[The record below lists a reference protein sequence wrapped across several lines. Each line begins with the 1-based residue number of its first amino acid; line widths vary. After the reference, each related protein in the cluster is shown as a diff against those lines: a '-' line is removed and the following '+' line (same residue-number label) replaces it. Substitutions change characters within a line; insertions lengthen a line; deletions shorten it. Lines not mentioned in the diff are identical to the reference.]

1 MDISKLDY
9 WAYSGTSV
17 IHRAGVASKLFAT
30 AFVIA
35 GVVLTRDVAV
45 LAGLL
50 TAVVITV
57 RAARLPV
64 VKVLLIAIFPSFF
77 ALIFAISYASTGWR
91 LPVAIMLKA
100 LTASSAM
107 VLLVSTTPY
116 TDVAGNIGRLL
127 PRVVADGLFM
137 TYRSFFI
144 LLRLMD
150 NFVEAL
156 KLRGGFSPHRLYK
169 NSRNMGA
176 GLGMLFIRAFDKSQ
190 RLYEVMS
197 VRGYSGKLSSGP
209 ARSGLGL
216 ADLPYTAVAL
226 IFLAYSAAP
235 EDVAS
240 KMFMLSGVPLLFAY
254 ILVMEAFSHWTR

>member
-17 IHRAGVASKLFAT
+17 MHRASVLSKLAAT
-30 AFVIA
+30 ALVIA
-35 GVVLTRDVAV
+35 SVVLTREVAI

-50 TAVVITV
+50 AMVIITA

-64 VKVLLIAIFPSFF
+64 AKVFIIALFPSLF
-77 ALIFAISYASTGWR
+77 ALIFAISYVSTGWR

-107 VLLVSTTPY
+107 VVLVSTTPY
-116 TDVAGNIGRLL
+116 TDVAGNIGRVL

-144 LLRLMD
+144 LLGLMD

-156 KLRGGFSPHRLYK
+156 KLRGGFAPKRLYN

-176 GLGMLFIRAFDKSQ
+176 GLGMLFIRAYDKSQ

-197 VRGYSGKLSSGP
+197 VRGYSGRLSGGP
-209 ARSGLGL
+209 ARAKLGV
-216 ADLPYTAVAL
+216 ADLPYTAVSV

-235 EDVAS
+235 AAVTRD
-240 KMFMLSGVPLLFAY
+240 MFTLTGIPLLLAY
-254 ILVMEAFSHWTR
+254 IVVMEAITHWTR